1 MVAKHGSLK
10 KMINR
15 TYSTYNYP
23 SLEKKFKAPKSTQK
37 ISFYGNIGELPIY
50 LFFFFFNWDSLHARL
65 NSHYETQSY
74 KKNKHKKIRAHN
86 KSV

>member
-1 MVAKHGSLK
+1 
-10 KMINR
+10 MINR

-50 LFFFFFNWDSLHARL
+50 LFFFLIGIHSMQGWTATTRHRVTRKTSTKRL
-65 NSHYETQSY
+65 EHIGNLFRRNLQLKDVY
-74 KKNKHKKIRAHN
+74 
-86 KSV
+86 